1 MVPSLVDVSVATV
14 SVVASSVTAAGS
26 LVAVEESAVVVVVSS
41 SAIAAV
47 VSHPN
52 TRETNTDA
60 SFLFTADPL
69 LDDCVSMDAPEPRTA
84 TACTGPALNLS
95 PATHGNE
102 HAMSGWS
109 RNQSVTQTR

>member
-1 MVPSLVDVSVATV
+1 MVPSLVEVSIAAVSVD
-14 SVVASSVTAAGS
+14 SSVTAAGS
-26 LVAVEESAVVVVVSS
+26 LVVDESAVVAVASS

-69 LDDCVSMDAPEPRTA
+69 NA
-84 TACTGPALNLS
+84 
-95 PATHGNE
+95 
-102 HAMSGWS
+102 
-109 RNQSVTQTR
+109 

>member
-1 MVPSLVDVSVATV
+1 MVPSLVEVSMEAG
-14 SVVASSVTAAGS
+14 SVDWSVTAAGS
-26 LVAVEESAVVVVVSS
+26 LVPVDESADAAVVSS

-69 LDDCVSMDAPEPRTA
+69 LRD
-84 TACTGPALNLS
+84 
-95 PATHGNE
+95 
-102 HAMSGWS
+102 
-109 RNQSVTQTR
+109 